1 MTWLASWDSFVKVV
15 EEGSMAAAARRL
27 DCTRAQVSK
36 QIGELEQTFGLRL
49 FERSTRK
56 LGLTPAG
63 EIFLRHARLALEAI
77 ENTDIAVR
85 NTGDTPHGLL
95 RIGASVIFGR
105 QSIAPLLP
113 DLVARYPELECEL
126 ILTDDPVDLAE
137 DRIDVALRLTRAPP
151 EEAVSR
157 QLLVLKRVVCAS
169 PGYLAAHGTPATPQ
183 DLTQHACF
191 SHLLRDGGVWR
202 LADRHGKEVEVPVR
216 SRIQFNNIGCILDAT
231 RAGHGIAIL
240 PTYLCGDDL
249 ASGALVSVL
258 DDHEPQVD
266 FGRNL
271 YACYLPSRSRAAKV
285 KQFLAQLEALLT
297 PIPPWDRYREGR

>member
-1 MTWLASWDSFVKVV
+1 MSP
-15 EEGSMAAAARRL
+15 GSTATIIQRNFPDAWSRIELPRPAYPVSTMPPDELPAPAPWRPGVAP
-27 DCTRAQVSK
+27 VSK
-36 QIGELEQTFGLRL
+36 
-49 FERSTRK
+49 
-56 LGLTPAG
+56 
-63 EIFLRHARLALEAI
+63 
-77 ENTDIAVR
+77 
-85 NTGDTPHGLL
+85 
-95 RIGASVIFGR
+95 
-105 QSIAPLLP
+105 
-113 DLVARYPELECEL
+113 
-126 ILTDDPVDLAE
+126 
-137 DRIDVALRLTRAPP
+137 PP
-151 EEAVSR
+151 I
-157 QLLVLKRVVCAS
+157 
-169 PGYLAAHGTPATPQ
+169 PATPQ
-183 DLTQHACF
+183 ELTQHACF

>member
-27 DCTRAQVSK
+27 NCTRAQVSK

-95 RIGASVIFGR
+95 RIGASVVFGR

-169 PGYLAAHGTPATPQ
+169 PGYLAGHPELSQPGDLARQTIISASPVSPGIEWHLGSGKQQIIVKVQPRLSVNNNAAAIEAALMGFGITRLMSYQVAT
-183 DLTQHACF
+183 
-191 SHLLRDGGVWR
+191 
-202 LADRHGKEVEVPVR
+202 
-216 SRIQFNNIGCILDAT
+216 
-231 RAGHGIAIL
+231 
-240 PTYLCGDDL
+240 YL
-249 ASGALVSVL
+249 ASGQLVRLFPEYEPPALPVHIIHL
-258 DDHEPQVD
+258 EEFIGIIPKFIQ
-266 FGRNL
+266 
-271 YACYLPSRSRAAKV
+271 C
-285 KQFLAQLEALLT
+285 FLNTLMGLFSAVT
-297 PIPPWDRYREGR
+297 